1 MIVLAVLAAAAS
13 AALIMRPAGD
23 PRIRALSATPR
34 ASAEP
39 RAMRRQWTWLAASV
53 AAVGALVA
61 FPGLVGVLLAGAC
74 LVLLPRWLVMMDSRT
89 TRQRTAEVERQA
101 PLLADLLAG
110 LLASGATVRD
120 ALQAASEAMPEPTA
134 RILRAATASVD
145 LGADPADAWLATETS
160 SAHRPMIEALQRAH
174 HSGAPAAP
182 LLARVADDLRRDRR
196 RTVEVAARSAGV
208 RAVAPLALCFLP
220 AFVLLGVVPVVASLA
235 SGVLGG

>member
-1 MIVLAVLAAAAS
+1 MIVLAMLVAAAS
-13 AALIMRPAGD
+13 ASLMLRPAVA
-23 PRIRALSATPR
+23 PRIHALSSMPDPAVTPR
-34 ASAEP
+34 T
-39 RAMRRQWTWLAASV
+39 MRQQWTWMAAAV

-61 FPGLVGVLLAGAC
+61 FPSVVGVALAGAC
-74 LVLLPRWLVMMDSRT
+74 LGVLPRWLGRLDSRAN
-89 TRQRTAEVERQA
+89 RQRQAELERQA

-110 LLASGATVRD
+110 LLASGATVRE
-120 ALQAASEAMPEPTA
+120 ALQAAGEAMPDPTA
-134 RILRAATASVD
+134 RVLRMAAASVD
-145 LGADPADAWLATETS
+145 LGADPADAWRAAEMS
-160 SAHRPMIEALQRAH
+160 STHQSMIEALERAH
-174 HSGAPAAP
+174 QSGAPAAV

>member
-1 MIVLAVLAAAAS
+1 MIVLAMLAAAAS
-13 AALIMRPAGD
+13 AALMLRPAGA
-23 PRIRALSATPR
+23 PRIRGLSPSPNPVVTPR
-34 ASAEP
+34 T
-39 RAMRRQWTWLAASV
+39 MRRHWTWLAAAI

-61 FPGLVGVLLAGAC
+61 VPGFWGVLLAGVC
-74 LVLLPRWLVMMDSRT
+74 LGVLPRWLARMDSRV
-89 TRQRTAEVERQA
+89 TRQRTAQLERQA

-120 ALQAASEAMPEPTA
+120 AMGAASEAMPEPTA
-134 RILRAATASVD
+134 TVLRTAAASVD
-145 LGADPADAWLATETS
+145 LGADPADAWSATEMSLT
-160 SAHRPMIEALQRAH
+160 HQPMVEALERAH
-174 HSGAPAAP
+174 QSGAPAAL
-182 LLARVADDLRRDRR
+182 LLARVAEDLRRDRR

>member
-1 MIVLAVLAAAAS
+1 MIVLAMLAAAAS
-13 AALIMRPAGD
+13 AALLMRPAGA
-23 PRIRALSATPR
+23 PRLRALNVRPPSTVER
-34 ASAEP
+34 
-39 RAMRRQWTWLAASV
+39 RIVQRQWTWLAAAM

-61 FPGLVGVLLAGAC
+61 FPGLVGVILAGAC
-74 LVLLPRWLVMMDSRT
+74 VGLLPRWLGRLDSRAS
-89 TRQRTAEVERQA
+89 RQRHAELERQA

-120 ALQAASEAMPEPTA
+120 ALHAASEAMPEPTA
-134 RILRAATASVD
+134 RVLRTASASVD
-145 LGADPADAWLATETS
+145 LGADPADAWSASEAS
-160 SAHRPMIEALQRAH
+160 SAHQSMIEAVERAH
-174 HSGAPAAP
+174 QSGAPAAL

>member
-1 MIVLAVLAAAAS
+1 VIVLAMLAAAAS
-13 AALIMRPAGD
+13 AALMVRPAGA
-23 PRIRALSATPR
+23 PRIRALRSTPHP
-34 ASAEP
+34 AVAP
-39 RAMRRQWTWLAASV
+39 RTMRQQWTWVAAAV

-61 FPGLVGVLLAGAC
+61 FPGFVGALLAGAC
-74 LVLLPRWLVMMDSRT
+74 LGVLPRWLARLDSRA
-89 TRQRTAEVERQA
+89 TRQRTAALERQA

-134 RILRAATASVD
+134 RVLRASTASVD
-145 LGADPADAWLATETS
+145 LGADPADAWLAVEGS
-160 SAHRPMIEALQRAH
+160 SAHQPMIEALERAH
-174 HSGAPAAP
+174 QSGAPAAL

>member
-1 MIVLAVLAAAAS
+1 MIVLAMLAAAVS
-13 AALIMRPAGD
+13 AALMVRPAGD
-23 PRIRALSATPR
+23 PRIRALGATPP
-34 ASAEP
+34 ASAAP
-39 RAMRRQWTWLAASV
+39 RAMRRKWTWLASAI
-53 AAVGALVA
+53 AAVGVLVA
-61 FPGLVGVLLAGAC
+61 FPGLVGVLLAAAC
-74 LVLLPRWLVMMDSRT
+74 LVLLPRWLARMDSRA
-89 TRQRTAEVERQA
+89 TRQRAAELERQA

-134 RILRAATASVD
+134 RVLRAAAASVD
-145 LGADPADAWLATETS
+145 LGADPADAWLATDRTS
-160 SAHRPMIEALQRAH
+160 VHQPMIEALERAH
-174 HSGAPAAP
+174 QSGAPAAL